1 MTLIIPLALLFV
13 FCLFCKIAVSC
24 MTKCVSGT
32 AMKMK
37 TRWLEAVDLIY
48 SCICHCCLATVLPDS
63 LRPYR
68 LQHVRLPCL
77 SPSPGDCSNAYLL
90 SRWSHPTILSSVIPF
105 SSCLQSFPA
114 SVLCCAVLSHSVVT
128 DSLRP
133 HGLQHARLLCPWG
146 FSRQEHWSGLPCLPP
161 GDLPNSGIKPRS
173 LVLQVDSLTS
183 ESPGKPSQH
192 QGLFYWVCSSYQV
205 SRVLELQ
212 LQPHSFQ

>member
-1 MTLIIPLALLFV
+1 MPLV
-13 FCLFCKIAVSC
+13 FSH
-24 MTKCVSGT
+24 S
-32 AMKMK
+32 
-37 TRWLEAVDLIY
+37 
-48 SCICHCCLATVLPDS
+48 VLPDS
-63 LRPYR
+63 LRPYG

-77 SPSPGDCSNAYLL
+77 SPSPGDCANACVL
-90 SRWSHPTILSSVIPF
+90 SRWCHPTISSSVIPF

-133 HGLQHARLLCPWG
+133 HGLQHARLLCPRG
-146 FSRQEHWSGLPCLPP
+146 FSRQEHWSGLPCPPP

-183 ESPGKPSQH
+183 ESPGKPSQR

-212 LQPHSFQ
+212 LQHHFFQ

>member
-105 SSCLQSFPA
+105 SSCLQSSPA

-161 GDLPNSGIKPRS
+161 LWTIKC
-173 LVLQVDSLTS
+173 L
-183 ESPGKPSQH
+183 
-192 QGLFYWVCSSYQV
+192 
-205 SRVLELQ
+205 
-212 LQPHSFQ
+212 